1 MDYHGYNM
9 RDAKTQMSEVKV
21 MSNSFKSKGG
31 RHCMPF
37 DFFTIQ
43 YKGFMQEGN
52 NMMKVLDSRKV
63 NDGKPITF
71 QQGNF
76 HVVKC
81 WDLSVILLHAGER
94 IKIACPAYLAN
105 GGAEM
110 YSHIGSKKIPANTP
124 LTYEIEILECAPKLA

>member
-1 MDYHGYNM
+1 M
-9 RDAKTQMSEVKV
+9 TEVKV
-21 MSNSFKSKGG
+21 LGNSYNKKGG

-43 YKGFMQEGN
+43 YKGFMEDGSK
-52 NMMKVLDSRKV
+52 MMKVLDSRKV
-63 NDGKPITF
+63 NDEKPITF

-81 WDLSVILLHAGER
+81 WDISVILLHAGEKL
-94 IKIACPAYLAN
+94 KISCPAYLAN
-105 GGAEM
+105 GGSEE

-124 LTYEIEILECAPKLA
+124 LTYEIEILEC